1 MIEKDNSLRVKKKK
15 IRLLLNFIINEGSEN
30 FWGNWRD

>member
-30 FWGNWRD
+30 F